1 MDFITLLDGIVIAVM
16 LISAL
21 LAMYRGFLRE
31 VLSIASWV
39 AAAGFAY
46 VFHKPTLPMVKAYV
60 PNDSVAMGVTLIGL
74 FVLTLLVVSWITM
87 KISDF
92 VLDSAFGALDR
103 SAGFLF
109 GAARG
114 LLLIVV
120 AMQFFNGFVTAQL
133 QPKWV
138 TGAKS
143 KPILDYLGDRLVAA
157 LPENIEEMVQQWV
170 KKAKPGYEG
179 TPQEPSDSG
188 RTVPQKS
195 SSVEPS
201 SAAPAY
207 RNGEKRQL
215 EQMIGSSGKAP

>member
-1 MDFITLLDGIVIAVM
+1 MDFITLLDGIVIVVM
-16 LISAL
+16 LMSAL

-39 AAAGFAY
+39 AAAAVTY
-46 VFHKPTLPMVKAYV
+46 LFHKPVLPMVKAYV
-60 PNDSVAMGVTLIGL
+60 PNDQAALGITLVGL
-74 FVLTLLVVSWITM
+74 FILTLLVVSWITM

-120 AMQFFNGFVTAQL
+120 AMQFFNGFVTPQQ
-133 QPKWV
+133 QPKWI

-143 KPILDYLGDRLVAA
+143 KAIVDYLGDKLVAA
-157 LPENIEEMVQQWV
+157 LPDNIEEMIQKWA

-179 TPQEPSDSG
+179 TPQEPSDS
-188 RTVPQKS
+188 VKPAPQKS
-195 SSVEPS
+195 GE
-201 SAAPAY
+201 APAVAPVY
-207 RNGEKRQL
+207 RTGEKRQL
-215 EQMIGSSGKAP
+215 EQMIGSANKPQ

>member
-1 MDFITLLDGIVIAVM
+1 MDFITLLDGIVIVVM
-16 LISAL
+16 LVSAL

-39 AAAGFAY
+39 VAAG
-46 VFHKPTLPMVKAYV
+46 VTLMFHKQLLPTVKVYV
-60 PNDSVAMGVTLIGL
+60 PNDQVALGVTIVGI
-74 FVLTLLVVSWITM
+74 FVVTLLVVSWITM

-120 AMQFFNGFVTAQL
+120 AMLFFNGFVPAQQ
-133 QPKWV
+133 QPKWIV
-138 TGAKS
+138 AAKS
-143 KPILDYLGDRLVAA
+143 KPIVDYLGERLLAVM
-157 LPENIEEMVQQWV
+157 PENAEEQILQKL
-170 KKAKPGYEG
+170 KKAKPLDDG
-179 TPQEPSDSG
+179 TPQEPSD
-188 RTVPQKS
+188 TAKPVPQKNS
-195 SSVEPS
+195 DAQPV
-201 SAAPAY
+201 APVY

-215 EQMIGSSGKAP
+215 EQMIGTSGKAP

>member
-39 AAAGFAY
+39 VAAGVTW
-46 VFHKPTLPMVKAYV
+46 VFHKPVLPMVKTYIL
-60 PNDSVAMGVTLIGL
+60 NDQVAMGVTLVGL
-74 FVLTLLVVSWITM
+74 FVVTLLVVSWITM

-120 AMQFFNGFVTAQL
+120 AMQFFNGFVTAPQ

-143 KPILDYLGDRLVAA
+143 KPIVDYLGDRLVAA
-157 LPENIEEMVQQWV
+157 LPENIEEMIQQWV
-170 KKAKPGYEG
+170 KKAKPGYDG
-179 TPQEPSDSG
+179 TPQEPSDG
-188 RTVPQKS
+188 GKAAPKNTNT
-195 SSVEPS
+195 EAPS
-201 SAAPAY
+201 SAPSY
-207 RNGEKRQL
+207 RTTEKRQL